1 MAETAK
7 GQSISHDFEIKN
19 ISDINIRD
27 GDPMKDVSPN
37 VDNPERPLSSSDL
50 FVRLAAADTLSEYG
64 DLFDRYWKKREE
76 ERFLPPF
83 GGTTQ
88 PMRRGGAQQRAQGP
102 QKSRWRKREAQGR
115 EDRRREDGGTP

>member
-1 MAETAK
+1 
-7 GQSISHDFEIKN
+7 
-19 ISDINIRD
+19 
-27 GDPMKDVSPN
+27 MKDVSPN

-64 DLFDRYWKKREE
+64 DFFDRYWKKREE
-76 ERFLPPF
+76 ERVLLPS

-115 EDRRREDGGTP
+115 EDRRREEGGTP